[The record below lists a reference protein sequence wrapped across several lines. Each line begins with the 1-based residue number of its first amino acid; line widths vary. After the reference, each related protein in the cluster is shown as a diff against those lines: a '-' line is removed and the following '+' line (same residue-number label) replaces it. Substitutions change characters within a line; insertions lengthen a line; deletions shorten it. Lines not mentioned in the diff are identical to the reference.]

1 MFHSGQPGHG
11 GDRNVSSNIYFIYI
25 CVYLVASSVDNPE
38 TQATLA
44 TMHRTNTY
52 KIDKTTQR
60 TKKVNNKN
68 ATNICPLQ
76 DNTEN
81 SKGEQQERHQNMS
94 ITRQHRELNR

>member
-11 GDRNVSSNIYFIYI
+11 GDRNVSSNLYFIYI
-25 CVYLVASSVDNPE
+25 FVYLVASSVDNPE

-81 SKGEQQERHQNMS
+81 
-94 ITRQHRELNR
+94 